1 MSQRPGV
8 TGALDSR
15 RTGFSGAGMAW
26 LTLLLTVGVA
36 VWLGA
41 WTSREWGFLLGGA
54 IGYLIAQRWA
64 VGAQLEILRRRI
76 LELEVAARA
85 LRLRTEPPAGVA
97 PAPAPAPRGATA
109 EPAAEPATVT
119 PEAEAPAAFAAA
131 PGASWTPPPAAGPGA
146 IERALGEALAW
157 LKRGNPVA
165 KAGVVILFF
174 GAAFLAKYAADH
186 SLLPLE
192 LRLAALAAGAV
203 ALLVVGWRLRE
214 RRALYAQILQGGGI
228 AGLYL
233 VVFAASKLYHVVP
246 HGLALPLLIAIA
258 TASALLA
265 VAQDSLALAVIGF
278 AGGFLAP
285 VMLST
290 GGGSHV
296 ALFSYYAVL
305 NLGVFTV
312 AWFRAWRVLNLVG
325 FVFTFTI
332 TGAWRALSYTPAD
345 LASAD
350 FFLLLFFVMYVGI
363 SILFAL
369 RQKPE
374 LKGYVSGSLVFGLPV
389 VVFTIQATL
398 LSKVEYGLAFSALG
412 FGLFYLALSF
422 ALFRSRHPNL
432 GLLAEAFAA
441 LGVIFG
447 SLAVP
452 LAFDHQTT
460 AAMWAVEGAGLL
472 WIGVRQDRKL
482 ARAFGALL
490 QLAGGVGYLIGLPRL
505 VAETPVLNTAFIGT
519 VLLAVSGALTAR
531 WLHRARLAAYEQ
543 AGPAAAMI
551 WATAWF
557 LYGGLAEADRAL
569 PSDLDYGAALAHGAL
584 AISVL
589 LGLRQLWSWAIPARI
604 AVGLAPL
611 VVLGGLAAAHGHPF
625 NEFGFLAWP
634 LLLAAVYAV
643 LHDLDARADDV
654 TAPLRPALH
663 AGAYAALAFVVAWE
677 LGWQLGEAVPG
688 IWRQLPWAL
697 VPVALLWVANRPAPW
712 PDWPLARHADSYRQ
726 HASIPL
732 ALWAAL
738 WVLFTNLSSDGDP
751 GGIDY
756 LPLLNPL
763 DLTSAAALAML
774 ALYVLGLPTARREA
788 LLRERVFVG
797 LAGALVF
804 VWLNAA
810 LLRALHHGFDAPLT
824 FHGMRHSLLVQASL
838 SIFWTLLGLSVMVLS
853 TRRGWR
859 TAWKVGAALMGVV
872 VLKLFA
878 IDLAGTGTIARI
890 ASFMSVGLLML
901 LAGYVSPLPPAAPDK
916 EKA

>member
-1 MSQRPGV
+1 
-8 TGALDSR
+8 
-15 RTGFSGAGMAW
+15 MAW
-26 LTLLLTVGVA
+26 LTVLLTVGVGL
-36 VWLGA
+36 WLGA
-41 WTSREWGFLLGGA
+41 WTNEEWGFIAGGA
-54 IGYLIAQRWA
+54 LGYLIAQRWA
-64 VGAQLEILRRRI
+64 LGARLEALHRRI
-76 LELEVAARA
+76 LELEVEIRA
-85 LRLRTEPPAGVA
+85 LRPRVARPAVIAPAPPAQPATIGPVAAPETAPTA
-97 PAPAPAPRGATA
+97 PAPA
-109 EPAAEPATVT
+109 
-119 PEAEAPAAFAAA
+119 AAA
-131 PGASWTPPPAAGPGA
+131 PQPEAPRAAWPPPPASTEPGLVA
-146 IERALGEALAW
+146 RALSEALGW

-165 KAGVVILFF
+165 KAGIVILFF

-186 SLLPLE
+186 SMLPLE
-192 LRLAALAAGAV
+192 LRLAALAAGAA
-203 ALLVVGWRLRE
+203 ALLGVGWRLRG

-233 VVFAASKLYHVVP
+233 VVFAASKLYHLVP
-246 HGLALPLLIAIA
+246 HGFALPLLIAIA

-265 VAQDSLALAVIGF
+265 VAQNSLALAVIGF

-290 GGGSHV
+290 GSGSHV

-325 FVFTFTI
+325 FAFTFTI
-332 TGAWRALSYTPAD
+332 TGAWRAFSYTPAD

-374 LKGYVSGSLVFGLPV
+374 LRGYVSGSLVFGLPV

-412 FGLFYLALSF
+412 FGVFYLLLSF
-422 ALFRSRHPNL
+422 ALFRPRHPNL

-472 WIGVRQDRKL
+472 WLGVRQDRKL

-490 QLAGGVGYLIGLPRL
+490 QLAGGAGYLIGLPRL
-505 VAETPVLNTAFIGT
+505 AADMPVLNTAFIGT
-519 VLLAVSGALTAR
+519 VLLAVSGALSAR
-531 WLHRARLAAYEQ
+531 WLQRGAAQLASHEKA
-543 AGPAAAMI
+543 APAAAML

-557 LYGGLAEADRAL
+557 TYGGLAEIDRSL

-584 AISVL
+584 ALSVL
-589 LGLRQLWSWAIPARI
+589 LGLRQLWSWAIPARV
-604 AVGLAPL
+604 AVGLASL
-611 VVLGGLAAAHGHPF
+611 VVLGGLVAARASAHPF
-625 NEFGFLAWP
+625 AEFGFLAWP
-634 LLLAAVYAV
+634 LLLATVYAV
-643 LHDLDARADDV
+643 LHDLDERADEM
-654 TAPLRPALH
+654 TSPLRPALH
-663 AGAYAALAFVVAWE
+663 AGAYAVLALVVAWE
-677 LGWQLGEAVPG
+677 LSWQLGEAVPG
-688 IWRQLPWAL
+688 VWRQLPWAL
-697 VPVALLWVANRPAPW
+697 VPVALLWAANRAP
-712 PDWPLARHADSYRQ
+712 PRPHWPLARHADIYRQ
-726 HASIPL
+726 HASAPL
-732 ALWAAL
+732 ALWTAL
-738 WVLFTNLSSDGDP
+738 WVLLTNLSSDGDP
-751 GGIDY
+751 GGIAY

-763 DLTSAAALAML
+763 DLASAAALTML
-774 ALYVLGLPTARREA
+774 ALYVLGLPAARRDA
-788 LLRERVFVG
+788 LLRERVF
-797 LAGALVF
+797 LALCGALVF

-810 LLRALHHGFDAPLT
+810 LLRALHHTFDAPLT
-824 FHGMRHSLLVQASL
+824 WHGMRHSLLVQASL
-838 SIFWTLLGLSVMVLS
+838 SIFWTLLGLGVMILS
-853 TRRGWR
+853 TRKGWR
-859 TAWKVGAALMGVV
+859 QAWIVGAGMMAVV

-878 IDLAGTGTIARI
+878 IDLASTGTIARI

-901 LAGYVSPLPPAAPDK
+901 LAGYVSPLPPTAPAKEAA
-916 EKA
+916 

>member
-1 MSQRPGV
+1 M
-8 TGALDSR
+8 
-15 RTGFSGAGMAW
+15 W
-26 LTLLLTVGVA
+26 LTLVLTLGA
-36 VWLGA
+36 ALWLGA
-41 WTSREWGFLLGGA
+41 WSNEEWGFIAGGA
-54 IGYLIAQRWA
+54 LGYLVAQRWA
-64 VGAQLEILRRRI
+64 LGSRIEALSRRL
-76 LELEVAARA
+76 LELESRGTAPAAWPA
-85 LRLRTEPPAGVA
+85 AGPAPTVPSAEPAATPPPPTA
-97 PAPAPAPRGATA
+97 PAPAVAAPAVARAPLPPPEPTA
-109 EPAAEPATVT
+109 FDKAI
-119 PEAEAPAAFAAA
+119 AEA
-131 PGASWTPPPAAGPGA
+131 W
-146 IERALGEALAW
+146 AW

-165 KAGVVILFF
+165 KAGIVVLFF

-233 VVFAASKLYHVVP
+233 VVFAASRLYHLVP
-246 HGLALPLLIAIA
+246 HGFALPLLIAIA
-258 TASALLA
+258 AASALLA
-265 VAQDSLALAVIGF
+265 VAQGSLALAVIGF

-325 FVFTFTI
+325 LVFTFTI
-332 TGAWRALSYTPAD
+332 TGAWRALSYTQAD
-345 LASAD
+345 LVGAD

-389 VVFTIQATL
+389 VVFTLQASL

-412 FGLFYLALSF
+412 FGLFYLALSL

-447 SLAVP
+447 SLAIP

-490 QLAGGVGYLIGLPRL
+490 QLAGGAGYLLGLSRL
-505 VAETPVLNTAFIGT
+505 AAETPVLNTAFIGT
-519 VLLAVSGALTAR
+519 VLLAVSGALSAR
-531 WLHRARLAAYEQ
+531 WLQRGAAQLANYEK
-543 AGPAAAMI
+543 AAPAAAML

-557 LYGGLAEADRAL
+557 AWGGLAEIDRSL
-569 PSDLDYGAALAHGAL
+569 PPDLDYGAALAHGAL
-584 AISVL
+584 VIAVL
-589 LGLRQLWSWAIPARI
+589 LGLRQLWSWNVPARI
-604 AVGLAPL
+604 CVGLAPL
-611 VVLGGLAAAHGHPF
+611 VVLGGLAAAGRSHPF
-625 NEFGFLAWP
+625 AEFGLLAWP
-634 LLLAAVYAV
+634 LLMATVYAV
-643 LHDLDARADDV
+643 LHDLDTRADEA
-654 TAPLRPALH
+654 TAPLRPLLH
-663 AGAYAALAFVVAWE
+663 AGAYAALAVVLAWE
-677 LGWQLGEAVPG
+677 SGWQIGQAIPG
-688 IWRQLPWAL
+688 VWRQLPWAL
-697 VPVALLWVANRPAPW
+697 VPVVLLWAANRAAPR
-712 PDWPLARHADSYRQ
+712 PQWPLARHADTYRL
-726 HASIPL
+726 HASVPL
-732 ALWAAL
+732 ALWTAL
-738 WVLFTNLSSDGDP
+738 WVLGTNLSSDGNP
-751 GGIDY
+751 GGIVY

-774 ALYVLGLPTARREA
+774 ALYGLGLPAARREA
-788 LLRERVFVG
+788 LLRERAFVG
-797 LAGALVF
+797 LAAGVIF

-810 LLRALHHGFDAPLT
+810 LLRTLHHGFDAPLT

-853 TRRGWR
+853 TRSAWR
-859 TAWKVGAALMGVV
+859 TAWMAGAGMMGIVV
-872 VLKLFA
+872 VKLFLV
-878 IDLAGTGTIARI
+878 DLAGTGTVARI

-901 LAGYVSPLPPAAPDK
+901 LAGYVSPLPPAASRK
-916 EKA
+916 EAA